1 MLGQGSAPVE
11 SRRILRPLGHRHDE
25 ARRAVHHGGSAC
37 HVAGLALRDGAAGA
51 PRHRRR
57 PCHGRVQCHH
67 RRGTLRQGPGGAV
80 GVRLRRLR
88 RTHAHHAAGAR
99 GRDLRA
105 GGGGHLRLRPPL
117 RRGQAGVHRLG
128 PGVRPAVHGHA
139 GRHVRHGHD
148 LHVRQHGRSGR
159 QHVRGGASGVFG
171 QVARGHAAVPASR
184 AVCGAHRQGGI
195 PPVQP
200 PHVLVVARRV
210 GGAPGSRRSR

>member
-1 MLGQGSAPVE
+1 MMKRGAQCIMVDPRVTWLG
-11 SRRILRPLGHRHDE
+11 SRCEMVLQVRPGT
-25 ARRAVHHGGSAC
+25 
-37 HVAGLALRDGAAGA
+37 DGALAMA
-51 PRHRRR
+51 VLQR
-57 PCHGRVQCHH
+57 HH

-159 QHVRGGASGVFG
+159 QHVRGGASRVFG